1 MTAAWTSLLAQA
13 RSELERRNFV
23 EAQRHAEA
31 LLQARVPK
39 AVRAGALLV
48 AADAA
53 YALGAY
59 GQSAARYEE
68 FVAREGT
75 APETRAAPATLRAAM
90 ALGWARV
97 RQGDRERA
105 RAAWIAVAD
114 AHGTDAR
121 APLALA
127 LAAEVASKGGDTATS
142 QRLLDRI
149 IARYPSSPYAG
160 TARLSRSALALR
172 RQQED
177 AALRDLDSA
186 IRVNGPGVIDTRRR
200 LSEAIAASG
209 SEAALE
215 AAPSGAPSPSAG
227 GDVVERFAA
236 RVLERQHREPGPH
249 MLHGLVLLAAADR
262 GWFDVLVGA
271 LADRLVEEFPTY
283 PAAPALLGR
292 VASAAA
298 SAGQWPVARR
308 SYETLLARTPAAVTG
323 SMRLKLGEALF
334 RTGATAAARTQLEQ
348 SAAAGG
354 DEAPRALLLLTELH
368 TTAGDR
374 RAALAAYDRLFRDY
388 PRLERSAGSLLT
400 HAQLLEDAGQ
410 SQQARPVL
418 QRVVELAQGE
428 VAAEAAYRLAQTF
441 SAEGQNATAVEW
453 YMTAAYAAERSKWGR
468 LAWLGAGRSLTMLKE
483 TKEALAA
490 YWKLIPARPGVDVP
504 ADREI
509 SGEAAYR
516 TGEILRNADLHED
529 ALDMFATSAHL
540 TAGLPTE
547 HRALLG
553 ALRCLL
559 ATGDRKSAEAVY
571 RRLLN
576 AAANEPHILAQAR
589 EALRANGAAASPG
602 GGPTESAL
610 PKTTR

>member
-23 EAQRHAEA
+23 EAQRHAET
-31 LLQARVPK
+31 LLQARAPK

-53 YALGAY
+53 YALRAY

-68 FVAREGT
+68 FVAGQGT
-75 APETRAAPATLRAAM
+75 APETLRAAM

-127 LAAEVASKGGDTATS
+127 LAAEVAGKGGDTATS

-149 IARYPSSPYAG
+149 VAQYPSSPYAG

-177 AALRDLDSA
+177 AAIRDLDSA

-200 LSEAIAASG
+200 LSEAIAAPG

-215 AAPSGAPSPSAG
+215 AAPSSAPSSSAG
-227 GDVVERFAA
+227 GDVIERFAA

-249 MLHGLVLLAAADR
+249 MLHGLVLLTAADR
-262 GWFDVLVGA
+262 GWLDVLVRA

-298 SAGQWPVARR
+298 SAGQWPIARR
-308 SYETLLARTPAAVTG
+308 SYETLLARTPAAVTA

-354 DEAPRALLLLTELH
+354 DEGPRALLLLTELH

-388 PRLERSAGSLLT
+388 PRVERSARSLLT
-400 HAQLLEDAGQ
+400 HAQLLEDAGR

-453 YMTAAYAAERSKWGR
+453 YMTAAYAAEQSKWGR

-576 AAANEPHILAQAR
+576 AAATEPQILAQAR
-589 EALRANGAAASPG
+589 EALRANGAAAAPG